1 MGKRNKTKKNKIITR
16 KHKLKKTKMFK
27 KNHCSLKDS
36 SKNISCLDNKL
47 LIKIANILNT
57 YHDADIKLVEDR
69 QSLHDNISEKVQ
81 NMSKC
86 NSEKCWLTIQELIKH
101 LSSDELSLFK
111 GSFKPKMPDSWKNKP
126 NEWLNTT
133 QLNQIMI
140 QLTEKY
146 KNFHSY
152 QALPMDFDLKEKNS
166 CVSGDLC
173 NIDLKEHFSNGK
185 TNIGIIFNLDDH
197 DEPGSHWTSMYI
209 ELLPCCRKEPT
220 IYYFDSTGFKPP
232 KEIYSLV
239 DRLQEQYLSIKGTN
253 MDFVYNDIKHQY
265 KDTECG
271 VYCLHFMSTMLG
283 GVNFE
288 KYVNNIKKDDYI
300 QKYRSYFFI

>member
-1 MGKRNKTKKNKIITR
+1 
-16 KHKLKKTKMFK
+16 
-27 KNHCSLKDS
+27 
-36 SKNISCLDNKL
+36 
-47 LIKIANILNT
+47 
-57 YHDADIKLVEDR
+57 
-69 QSLHDNISEKVQ
+69 
-81 NMSKC
+81 
-86 NSEKCWLTIQELIKH
+86 
-101 LSSDELSLFK
+101 
-111 GSFKPKMPDSWKNKP
+111 
-126 NEWLNTT
+126 
-133 QLNQIMI
+133 
-140 QLTEKY
+140 
-146 KNFHSY
+146 
-152 QALPMDFDLKEKNS
+152 
-166 CVSGDLC
+166 
-173 NIDLKEHFSNGK
+173 
-185 TNIGIIFNLDDH
+185 
-197 DEPGSHWTSMYI
+197 MYI